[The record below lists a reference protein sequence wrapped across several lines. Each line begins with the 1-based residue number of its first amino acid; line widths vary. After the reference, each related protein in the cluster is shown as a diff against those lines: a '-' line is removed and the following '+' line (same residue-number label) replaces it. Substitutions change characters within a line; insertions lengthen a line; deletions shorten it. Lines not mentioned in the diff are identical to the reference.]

1 MSIKLARRYAIHA
14 QLEMDR
20 CDAGA
25 IDEAIRWAT
34 LMLGALFDAK
44 KARDEKS
51 MDASPGKV

>member
-14 QLEMDR
+14 QLAMDR

-44 KARDEKS
+44 KAREQTKEE
-51 MDASPGKV
+51 P

>member
-20 CDAGA
+20 CDPAS

-34 LMLGALFDAK
+34 MMLGALFDAK
-44 KARDEKS
+44 AKRDAVPNE
-51 MDASPGKV
+51 AGKVYP